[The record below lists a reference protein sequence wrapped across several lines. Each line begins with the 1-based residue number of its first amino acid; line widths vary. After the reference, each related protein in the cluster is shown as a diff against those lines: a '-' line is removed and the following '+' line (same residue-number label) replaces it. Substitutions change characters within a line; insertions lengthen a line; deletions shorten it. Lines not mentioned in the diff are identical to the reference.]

1 MRMSC
6 ICNYAIGRI
15 VSDLIQKCLDAG
27 LSMTTARRAILLA
40 LESSEDHPD
49 ALMLHDRA
57 KAFDPTI
64 AQATV
69 YRTMR
74 LLEREGLVEK
84 HDFGKGRARYE
95 EAEKEQHDHL
105 INLSTGEIIEFHDPA
120 LEDLKVEIA
129 KRLGFDLKDHR
140 LELYGVPKE

>member
-1 MRMSC
+1 
-6 ICNYAIGRI
+6 
-15 VSDLIQKCLDAG
+15 
-27 LSMTTARRAILLA
+27 MTTARRAILKA
-40 LESSEDHPD
+40 LENSEDHPD

-57 KAFDPTI
+57 KEFDPTI

-84 HDFGKGRARYE
+84 HDFGNGRARYE

-105 INLSTGEIIEFHDPA
+105 INLCTGEIIEFHDTDLEA
-120 LEDLKVEIA
+120 LKIEIA
-129 KRLGFDLKDHR
+129 QRPIKIITDND
-140 LELYGVPKE
+140 E

>member
-1 MRMSC
+1 M
-6 ICNYAIGRI
+6 GLGKI
-15 VSDLIQKCLDAG
+15 VSDLIQRCLDAG
-27 LSMTTARRAILLA
+27 LSMTTARRAILRA
-40 LESSEDHPD
+40 LENSEDHPD

-57 KAFDPTI
+57 KEFDPTI

-74 LLEREGLVEK
+74 LLEQEGLVEK
-84 HDFGKGRARYE
+84 HDFGNGRARYE

-105 INLSTGEIIEFHDPA
+105 INLSTGEIIEFHDTNLEA
-120 LEDLKVEIA
+120 LKIEIA

-140 LELYGVPKE
+140 LELYGVPRE